1 MGLFFVQL
9 STGDQD
15 CLILEEAEI
24 LTWGESWLCLTS
36 GNDWPLLTG
45 PLQESDGMGPRVEV
59 LGPGSAQ
66 SPGSGAVLV
75 SVILLTT
82 VSAVSCFFPITLGSD
97 FFPNSYPLLGQY
109 PRGYWSFPSGASSLL
124 PRSRISSLSSVY
136 TVPWSAATGPC
147 GLCLGMLKGGWKAD
161 RSSPTGRSLFYFR
174 LLAGSRN
181 PKTVTESRLVVE
193 RKDH

>member
-24 LTWGESWLCLTS
+24 LTWGESWLCLRS

-82 VSAVSCFFPITLGSD
+82 VSAISCFFP
-97 FFPNSYPLLGQY
+97 
-109 PRGYWSFPSGASSLL
+109 SLL
-124 PRSRISSLSSVY
+124 AVISFQTRTRCWDSIPVAVGLFQAAPPLFCPEVGSPPFPLSTLCPGLQPLVPAVSV
-136 TVPWSAATGPC
+136 WGC
-147 GLCLGMLKGGWKAD
+147 
-161 RSSPTGRSLFYFR
+161 
-174 LLAGSRN
+174 
-181 PKTVTESRLVVE
+181 
-193 RKDH
+193 